1 MFHLALRHYRAAY
14 AGLPREVWVLAGVLF
29 VNRVGTM
36 VLPFMAL
43 YLTSQLGMS
52 EGLAGRLIA
61 VYGLGAICGAYLGG
75 RLAAAYGALRVQTVC
90 MFLSVPGFFIIPLWT
105 TWPPIAGTLFLL
117 SVIAE
122 AVRPANST
130 AITQFT
136 TPHNRL
142 RALSLQRLAANLGFS
157 FGPAIGGFLA
167 TIDFGLLFIVDA
179 ITTFAAAGVLLGY
192 FRMRRINRALPE
204 GGELTVSAS
213 PLKDRVF
220 VGFLILMLAN
230 LIVFCQFGSTY
241 PYYLRDHFSLL
252 PRGIGLMFAVNT
264 TVIVAVEMLLIDA
277 IKHRPYLRTIGW
289 GCFLSCMGWG
299 ILPFGDSVP
308 YAVLAMLVVTAGEML
323 SFGMS
328 TGFAANRGAAGNE
341 AAYLGWYTVA
351 FATGQVLG
359 PAIGSTIYQHN
370 REAVWYG
377 ALAVGVL
384 VLIGFQLLGRA
395 AGEGAIVTTAA
406 EELPEQPLEPLLD
419 LDPDQPLIGVPE
431 PLELHAHAV
440 PER

>member
-1 MFHLALRHYRAAY
+1 MIHLALRHYRAAY
-14 AGLPREVWVLAGVLF
+14 AGLPREVWVLAMVLF

-36 VLPFMAL
+36 VMPFMAL

-52 EGLAGRLIA
+52 AGLAGRLIS
-61 VYGLGAICGAYLGG
+61 VYGLGSICGAYLGG

-90 MFLSVPGFFIIPLWT
+90 MFLSVPGYLVLPQCK
-105 TWPPIAGTLFLL
+105 TWPSIAVTLFLL

-130 AITQFT
+130 AVTQFT
-136 TPHNRL
+136 TVSNRL

-157 FGPAIGGFLA
+157 FGPAIGGLLA
-167 TIDFGLLFIVDA
+167 TIDFSLLFVVDA
-179 ITTFAAAGVLLGY
+179 LTTFAAACVLLSY
-192 FRMRRINRALPE
+192 FRLQRIDRAAPE
-204 GGELTVSAS
+204 DGELTVAAS
-213 PLKDRVF
+213 PLRDGVF
-220 VGFLILMLAN
+220 VGFLFLMLAN

-241 PYYLRDHFSLL
+241 PYYLRDHFGLK
-252 PRGIGLMFAVNT
+252 PWGIGLMFAVNT

-277 IKHRPYLRTIGW
+277 IKHRPYLRTIGV

-328 TGFAANRGAAGNE
+328 TGFAANRGAAGSE

-359 PAIGSTIYQHN
+359 PAIGSEIYQ
-370 REAVWYG
+370 RSPEAVWYC

-384 VLIGFQLLGRA
+384 VLIGFQLLAGA
-395 AGEGAIVTTAA
+395 AGEYEAEAAA
-406 EELPEQPLEPLLD
+406 EVMVPETPLETLLELDPGQPLTS
-419 LDPDQPLIGVPE
+419 VPE
-431 PLELHAHAV
+431 SLKLQAHAV